1 MQDRRMDFESGVDNM
16 NQKGIMVEQY
26 INKWN
31 KNSIY
36 S

>member
-1 MQDRRMDFESGVDNM
+1 MHDRRMKYDSGVDNI

-31 KNSIY
+31 KNSVY

>member
-1 MQDRRMDFESGVDNM
+1 MHDRRMQYESRVDNI

-31 KNSIY
+31 KNSVY